1 MPAWYPRCQPLPG
14 RLPRPASDDATRAC
28 QPGKRKWL
36 LFSYGAREWY
46 RKGMKWPSVA
56 ILFVPL
62 PPCLSCLCFLSLTL
76 SHRLIADSGTTV
88 WTGTHAYAWQ
98 SQGLTCQLPPYC
110 QPPPPL
116 PSPSCTATP
125 TPHISRGARVT
136 RGRDICSQNIQGR
149 AWLLPS
155 ALRGREGIRTAE
167 GMMGGEVAPE
177 HSIRQPSSSP
187 EQLLEPAA
195 FTRCS
200 LGVHGAEASFPV
212 ALPWVGL

>member
-76 SHRLIADSGTTV
+76 SHRLIADSGTIV
-88 WTGTHAYAWQ
+88 WTGTQAYAWQ
-98 SQGLTCQLPPYC
+98 SQGLTCQLPPLPTAPTAAFSFMYC
-110 QPPPPL
+110 HPH
-116 PSPSCTATP
+116 P
-125 TPHISRGARVT
+125 TH
-136 RGRDICSQNIQGR
+136 IQG
-149 AWLLPS
+149 S
-155 ALRGREGIRTAE
+155 KSDQREGHLQS
-167 GMMGGEVAPE
+167 E
-177 HSIRQPSSSP
+177 HSGKS
-187 EQLLEPAA
+187 LVAA
-195 FTRCS
+195 FCPEGQGGHKNS
-200 LGVHGAEASFPV
+200 
-212 ALPWVGL
+212 